1 MIDSHCHLD
10 FSQFDSDRADV
21 ITQAKSIGVTGILI
35 PGTQASRW
43 QNQIHIT
50 SKLDDLYLAL
60 GLHPYFLDSATQQ
73 HLLELDLLL
82 NEHKSKVVAVGE
94 IGLDFMIETDEKRQ
108 QYFFESQLD
117 LAVSHNLPVII
128 HHRRSHNQLI
138 RTLKQKNVSRSG
150 VIHAF
155 SGSEQEANTYIEMGF
170 CLGIGG
176 TITYPRAQKTRQ
188 AISNLPLTSLLLETD
203 APDMPMAGRQGQRNS
218 PEYLPQVLDALSS
231 IRQESRSEIEQATD
245 SNFNRVF
252 LNGENTCNDDNGT
265 CKRLG

>member
-10 FSQFDSDRADV
+10 FSQFDSDREQV
-21 ITQAKSIGVTGILI
+21 IAQAKSIGVKGILI
-35 PGTQASRW
+35 PGTQASQW
-43 QNQIHIT
+43 PKQVSLANQFDTFHF
-50 SKLDDLYLAL
+50 AL
-60 GLHPYFLDSATQQ
+60 GLHPYFLESTSEQ
-73 HLLELDLLL
+73 HILDLDVLL

-138 RTLKQKNVSRSG
+138 RTLKQKNVSRGG

-176 TITYPRAQKTRQ
+176 TITYARAKKTKQ
-188 AISNLPLTSLLLETD
+188 AISSIPLTSLLLETD
-203 APDMPMAGRQGQRNS
+203 APDMPMEGRQGQRNS
-218 PEYLPQVLDALSS
+218 PVYLPQVLDALSS
-231 IRQESRSEIEQATD
+231 IREESRSEIEQVTD
-245 SNFNRVF
+245 GNFNRVF
-252 LNGENTCNDDNGT
+252 LSGENTCSDDNGT
-265 CKRLG
+265 CKKRG